1 VRAHLGIILALLAT
15 VIYSLGFILEKR
27 ALTNLPTIS
36 VHRLWRLV
44 HTLFT
49 APAWLAGFVLI
60 CGGLVLQ
67 VVVLSLEPLT
77 VAQPLQA
84 AGLVVTILFSRLML
98 HERLGRA
105 ELTCIAIMA
114 AAVVLLSLSSGGG
127 TDGAAG
133 TRASGAAIAAAAAPA
148 FLAGLVIF
156 AATGR
161 ASRRRHRRPGTGVSY
176 SLGSG
181 LMYGVTGLALKA
193 LSAAVFTA
201 RSAGIALAAAIG
213 SPYLY
218 MALGC
223 LAIGMGLFQ
232 TALQRGK
239 ASIVI
244 PVSTIVSTGY
254 LVVLGSWLF
263 HERLPAGPLSLAMRL
278 TGAIA
283 ALAVPIILTVVSERP
298 SAPRPAADPAT
309 DRPAARPAARHRPVT
324 LPGKAPEMSLD
335 PLLLDL
341 LACPI
346 DKQALLYLADD
357 GVLYNP
363 RLRRL
368 YQVCDGIPVMLAD
381 QGETVGEDQHRD
393 LLRRAAAARAPATLR
408 VPLRDLLADLRTQPD
423 PVPDQASI
431 GSGGRTVHARKA
443 SSGEDA
449 A

>member
-27 ALTNLPTIS
+27 ALTDLPTIS
-36 VHRLWRLV
+36 AHRLGRLV
-44 HTLFT
+44 RTLFT

-127 TDGAAG
+127 ADGAAG
-133 TRASGAAIAAAAAPA
+133 TRAAGAAIAVAAAPA
-148 FLAGLVIF
+148 FLAAVVIF
-156 AATGR
+156 GVTARAA
-161 ASRRRHRRPGTGVSY
+161 RRRHRRPATGVSY

-181 LMYGVTGLALKA
+181 LMYGVAGLALKA
-193 LSAAVFTA
+193 LSATVFTA
-201 RSAGIALAAAIG
+201 RAPAAALAAAVG

-239 ASIVI
+239 ASVVI

-263 HERLPAGPLSLAMRL
+263 HERLPAGPLALAMRL
-278 TGAIA
+278 AGAIA
-283 ALAVPIILTVVSERP
+283 ALAVPIILTVVSERA
-298 SAPRPAADPAT
+298 SHPRPAADPAT
-309 DRPAARPAARHRPVT
+309 ARPAARPAARHRPVT
-324 LPGKAPEMSLD
+324 LPGKAPAMSLD

-346 DKQALLYLADD
+346 DKQALLYLAED

-363 RLRRL
+363 RLRRR

-381 QGETVGEDQHRD
+381 QGQTVSEDQHRD
-393 LLRRAAAARAPATLR
+393 LLRQAAAARAPVTLG
-408 VPLRDLLADLRTQPD
+408 VPLRDLLAGLPTPVD
-423 PVPDQASI
+423 PVAGQAPL
-431 GSGGRTVHARKA
+431 GSGGRTVTAGNA
-443 SSGEDA
+443 SPGEDA